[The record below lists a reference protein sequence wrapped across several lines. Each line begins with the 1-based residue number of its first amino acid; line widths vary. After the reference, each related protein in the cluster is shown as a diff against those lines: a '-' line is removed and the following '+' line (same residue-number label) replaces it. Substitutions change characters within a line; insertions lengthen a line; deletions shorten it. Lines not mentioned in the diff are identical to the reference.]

1 MNETKLR
8 AALIEAR
15 DWFESQAKDASK
27 GCGPSYELHDLRV
40 QRDALDAALATPAQ
54 AAALVTPSY
63 DGFMAAVNEMDGL
76 YAAPLAITS
85 APERIWLDLGVN
97 PCEEDA
103 HFSNLHDLTWSQ
115 DNATGD
121 GIEYV
126 RADLAAGGAAQAAPI
141 APVRQPL
148 TIAQIKQIVIT
159 VCDSIYPQG
168 NASYSEEDSV
178 FYGAFA
184 RAIEAEHGIK

>member
-15 DWFESQAKDASK
+15 DWFESQAKAVSK
-27 GCGPSYELHDLRV
+27 GCGSSYELHDLRV

-76 YAAPLAITS
+76 YAAPVL
-85 APERIWLDLGVN
+85 P
-97 PCEEDA
+97 P
-103 HFSNLHDLTWSQ
+103 
-115 DNATGD
+115 
-121 GIEYV
+121 
-126 RADLAAGGAAQAAPI
+126 API

-148 TIAQIKQIVIT
+148 TVAQVQKIVIT

-168 NASYSEEDSV
+168 NASYSEADSV